1 MKNMIRPMKIMG
13 KQARNAIDNFM
24 KAFPDYY
31 VEQIVADL
39 QVKFRRIEGNLQIK
53 MKKTASKKEA

>member
-1 MKNMIRPMKIMG
+1 MIRPMKIMG